1 MIVSSATLPDFGP
14 ERSRVVIGGL
24 TRLLT
29 ELEPSPP
36 PGFLHSML
44 LRPEGDKK
52 GSAVL
57 LTMWESQA
65 DLGRFVSSKEGA
77 AMARRMAE
85 LIGDGAKGARGLYF
99 VTWQSEVYQPRSA
112 TRCCAPKDGRTQS

>member
-1 MIVSSATLPDFGP
+1 MIVSSAALPDFGP
-14 ERSRVVIGGL
+14 ERSKAVIGGL
-24 TRLLT
+24 TRLFS

-44 LRPEGDKK
+44 LRPEGAKK
-52 GSAVL
+52 GAAVL

-65 DLGRFVSSKEGA
+65 DLGRFVSSKEGV
-77 AMARRMAE
+77 AMARKMAE
-85 LIGDGAKGARGLYF
+85 LIGAKGTRSLYF